1 MKKILT
7 LFTCITILNF
17 SFAQSIANW
26 NFFGQ
31 NTGVATSIATFYSTN
46 LDASNLLS
54 RGATASSTTA
64 NNSFRT
70 LGFKNDGISVA
81 NTDYFEFSLSAA
93 PSYTLSLTTI
103 SGKGAGTGTFTV
115 SPGVSQQY
123 AYSIDG
129 GAFTL
134 IGSPV
139 TTVGNGAIPSVDLSS
154 IPALQNIVNTSTV
167 TFRYYASGQT
177 ATGGWGYTSLTAGA
191 SDNGLDIAGTL
202 NTVLPVTLSTFT
214 GSYTNKTSVLNWVVG
229 AESNMNGYAVER
241 SNDGRN
247 FLQIGYVNAIG
258 AAKYSFTDNTAK
270 SSINFYRLKIEGNQM
285 KYSSVIKILSDAFQG
300 KLNVYPSPAVNNLSA
315 EFVSD
320 DNLLANIK
328 MADMTG
334 KTLLQKIITVQKGY
348 NNLNLDVSSL
358 NKGIYILKISMGN
371 KIITSPFNKL

>member
-7 LFTCITILNF
+7 LFTCITIFNY

-26 NFFGQ
+26 NFLGQ
-31 NTGVATSIATFYSTN
+31 NTAVATSPASFYSAN

-54 RGATASSTTA
+54 RGATASSAAA

-103 SGKGAGTGTFTV
+103 TGKAAGTPSFTIA
-115 SPGVSQQY
+115 PGVSQQY

-139 TTVGNGAIPSVDLSS
+139 TTVGNVAVPAVDLST

-177 ATGGWGYTSLTAGA
+177 TTGGWGYNSPTAVA
-191 SDNGLDIAGTL
+191 ADNGLDIAGTL
-202 NTVLPVTLSTFT
+202 NTVLPVMLSTFT

-229 AESNMNGYAVER
+229 EESNINGYAVER

-247 FLQIGYVNAIG
+247 FSQIGYVNATG
-258 AAKYSFTDNTAK
+258 AAQYSFTDNTSK
-270 SSINFYRLKIEGNQM
+270 SSINFYRLKIDGNQI
-285 KYSSVIKILSDAFQG
+285 KYSSVVKILSDAFGG
-300 KLNVYPSPAVNNLSA
+300 KLNVYPSPALNNLNA

-334 KTLLQKIITVQKGY
+334 KTLLQKTITVQKGY

-358 NKGIYILKISMGN
+358 NKGIYILKILMGN
-371 KIITSPFNKL
+371 KIITTPFNKL